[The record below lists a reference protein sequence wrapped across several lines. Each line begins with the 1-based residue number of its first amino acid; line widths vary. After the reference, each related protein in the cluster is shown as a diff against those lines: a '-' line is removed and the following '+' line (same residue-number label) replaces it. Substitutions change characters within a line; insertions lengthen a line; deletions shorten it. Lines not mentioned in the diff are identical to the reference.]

1 MLFFFQ
7 EMGLHKR
14 HEYYSI
20 RFWFKA
26 FGVIGETMDQ
36 PTAIDLFAGC
46 GGISWGLHKRGFKIL
61 AAIDKWDRALK
72 TFKLN
77 HPEAETF
84 NADMSELEPRQLMN
98 KLGLRQ
104 GNLDCLVGGPP
115 CQGFSKNVPA
125 AYRFLEDP
133 RNLLFRYYLDFVREL
148 RPKVVFMENVAPIYN
163 AYEGAVRNEI
173 IDTLESLGYMVEA
186 KVIWAHHYGVP
197 QIRQRAF
204 FFASRTGTPPSF
216 PPPAFAEEETRTLF
230 SVTRKYRSA
239 WSAISDLPVLENG
252 EGYEP
257 MPYNS
262 CPENDYQE
270 MMRFESEELFDH
282 ITRELRPKQF
292 ARISSIKPGEG
303 LKDLPEELQTKSGY
317 SGAYGRLDFEM
328 VAPTITRWVFHPG
341 SGRFGHPREQRLITI
356 REAARIQSFSDDFK
370 FTGTY
375 IEKAHQ
381 VGNAVPPLLMQLFA
395 TNIIYCL
402 KGSRTNGRLPQEII
416 VSAPVQM

>member
-1 MLFFFQ
+1 
-7 EMGLHKR
+7 
-14 HEYYSI
+14 
-20 RFWFKA
+20 
-26 FGVIGETMDQ
+26 MDQ
-36 PTAIDLFAGC
+36 PTVIDLFAGC
-46 GGISWGLHKRGFKIL
+46 GGMSWGLSKRGFRIL
-61 AAIDKWDRALK
+61 AAIDKWGRALK

-77 HPEAETF
+77 HSEAELF
-84 NADMSELEPRQLMN
+84 NADVTELKPQQIMS

-133 RNLLFRYYLDFVREL
+133 RNLLFRYYLDFVKEL
-148 RPKVVFMENVAPIYN
+148 RPKVVFLENVAPIYN
-163 AYEGAVRNEI
+163 AYQGAVRNEI
-173 IDTLESLGYMVEA
+173 IETLESLDYKVEA

-197 QIRQRAF
+197 QTRQRAF
-204 FFASRTGTPPSF
+204 FFASRTGILPSF
-216 PPPAFAEEETRTLF
+216 PPATFAQEEIRTLF

-257 MPYNS
+257 MPYTFD
-262 CPENDYQE
+262 PENDYQE
-270 MMRFESEELFDH
+270 MMRFESKELFDH

-292 ARISSIKPGEG
+292 ARIASIKPGEG
-303 LKDLPEELQTKSGY
+303 LKNLPEELRPQSGY

-341 SGRFGHPREQRLITI
+341 SGRFGHPKEQRLITI
-356 REAARIQSFSDDFK
+356 REAARLQSFSDDFR
-370 FTGTY
+370 FTGSY

-395 TNIIYCL
+395 TNILNCL
-402 KGSRTNGRLPQEII
+402 ANARTNGRLHQGPIAE
-416 VSAPVQM
+416 ALVQM